1 MKEIQGAVLKKTSF
15 ICEVS
20 NKVVKLK
27 IKKDISDRAI
37 ALTILPT

>member
-15 ICEVS
+15 ICEIS

-27 IKKDISDRAI
+27 IKKDISHRAI
-37 ALTILPT
+37 ALTILPA